1 MCTHKCTRKK
11 EIGSKETVSFS
22 TTELIYVCVTETV
35 AANTVPAWVQ
45 FRKDIRTQREKW
57 AWSPTPKQ
65 EVTCT

>member
-1 MCTHKCTRKK
+1 MK

-22 TTELIYVCVTETV
+22 TTELIYVCITEMLAV
-35 AANTVPAWVQ
+35 NTVPARVQ
-45 FRKDIRTQREKW
+45 FWKDPRTQREKW